1 MASKLQKRVVGTLV
15 LVSIGVI
22 VLPDVLDGKK
32 EHYQESY
39 ESIPLRDDFDSE
51 ASQVPIEEPQVVDI
65 SVPDTRVKEETQP
78 NTPTGTSAAEKSDS
92 TQSASVSPSMSEDK
106 SAWMIRLGTFRNQ
119 DNARRLVKQL
129 REKGYQAHILPKDIK
144 AGDLAKVIVG
154 PNVSRTT
161 LESQL
166 TDLQSLTGLKGQ
178 LRKFDPLTQ

>member
-32 EHYQESY
+32 EHYQENY
-39 ESIPLRDDFDSE
+39 QSIPLRDDFDGTV
-51 ASQVPIEEPQVVDI
+51 SQMPVEEPEVIEVTA
-65 SVPDTRVKEETQP
+65 PDTQVNDTRSADTNAQAET
-78 NTPTGTSAAEKSDS
+78 EKSDPTPTPSS
-92 TQSASVSPSMSEDK
+92 TASVNDGD

-119 DNARRLVKQL
+119 ENARRLVKQL
-129 REKGYQAHILPKDIK
+129 RDKGYQAHILPRDIQS
-144 AGDLAKVIVG
+144 GDLAKVVVG
-154 PNVSRTT
+154 PHVSKTT

>member
-1 MASKLQKRVVGTLV
+1 MASKLQKRIVGTLV

-51 ASQVPIEEPQVVDI
+51 VSQALIKAPQVVEVDA
-65 SVPDTRVKEETQP
+65 PDTKVKARQTNET
-78 NTPTGTSAAEKSDS
+78 DS
-92 TQSASVSPSMSEDK
+92 EPAPKPASSETASSSASNQEG
-106 SAWMIRLGTFRNQ
+106 AWMIRLGTFRNQ

-129 REKGYQAHILPKDIK
+129 REKGYQAHILPKDIQP
-144 AGDLAKVIVG
+144 GDLAKVVVG
-154 PNVSRTT
+154 PHVSKSA
-161 LESQL
+161 LASQL

>member
-32 EHYQESY
+32 EHYQENY
-39 ESIPLRDDFDSE
+39 ESIPLRDDFDGTV
-51 ASQVPIEEPQVVDI
+51 SQMPVEDPEVVEV
-65 SVPDTRVKEETQP
+65 SAPDTRVKDSRPVDTTTDAATDESKTASTSSK
-78 NTPTGTSAAEKSDS
+78 TP
-92 TQSASVSPSMSEDK
+92 SVGEGD

-129 REKGYQAHILPKDIK
+129 RDKGYQAHILPRDLQPD
-144 AGDLAKVIVG
+144 DLAKVVVG
-154 PNVSRTT
+154 PHVSKTT

>member
-1 MASKLQKRVVGTLV
+1 MASKLQKRIVGTLV

-51 ASQVPIEEPQVVDI
+51 VSQAPIKAPQVVEVDA
-65 SVPDTRVKEETQP
+65 PDTKVKERQTNELDNEP
-78 NTPTGTSAAEKSDS
+78 APKPASSDTAS
-92 TQSASVSPSMSEDK
+92 SSASAQEG
-106 SAWMIRLGTFRNQ
+106 AWMIRLGTFSNQ

-129 REKGYQAHILPKDIK
+129 REKGYQAHILPKAIQP
-144 AGDLAKVIVG
+144 GDLAKVVVG
-154 PNVSRTT
+154 PHVSKSA